1 MDNLTEVITST
12 ACHPT
17 HCNLYAYST
26 SQGITT
32 MSDLRVSARGTPCR
46 SRNVR
51 ISFCE
56 SRSQSRFRRCRSPIN
71 HFLSQIHSYDSKKRM
86 MDSWRPF
93 LPHTRLSHC
102 EGVGYLY
109 GTRTRSNTSHS

>member
-51 ISFCE
+51 IHLGLVFASPEASLDSDVVDLLSTISFLKFT
-56 SRSQSRFRRCRSPIN
+56 RMIVRR
-71 HFLSQIHSYDSKKRM
+71 
-86 MDSWRPF
+86 
-93 LPHTRLSHC
+93 
-102 EGVGYLY
+102 E
-109 GTRTRSNTSHS
+109 

>member
-51 ISFCE
+51 IHLGLVFASPEASLVDLLSTISCLKFT
-56 SRSQSRFRRCRSPIN
+56 RMIVRR
-71 HFLSQIHSYDSKKRM
+71 
-86 MDSWRPF
+86 
-93 LPHTRLSHC
+93 
-102 EGVGYLY
+102 E
-109 GTRTRSNTSHS
+109 